1 MTITIKNYIDSM
13 NKAEVKSLT
22 CSFDCVVYLLGDW
35 LTYNELAYY
44 KDNEFIDLAIGIIVD
59 EYNNLNITVWVDE
72 KFIKDIQVK
81 NYGNDLIYKLEQME
95 DDVKII
101 ETKGPLE

>member
-1 MTITIKNYIDSM
+1 MTITIENYIDSI
-13 NKAEVKSLT
+13 NKAEVKILT

-35 LTYNELAYY
+35 LNYNELASY
-44 KDNEFIDLAIGIIVD
+44 KDYEFIDLAIGVMLD
-59 EYNNLNITVWVDE
+59 EHNNLNITIWIDE

-95 DDVKII
+95 DDIKVV
-101 ETKGPLE
+101 ETKGKL